1 MIGILASA
9 AANPPPS
16 QGAQSAI
23 GYPTLFL
30 LVVLGSLVP
39 VVPTGALVS
48 SAAVVAF
55 HQTEPVALAFVFA
68 VASFAAFLGDVALY
82 WLGLRG
88 VRSRGGSRWL
98 HRLQERVDDTTLE
111 RAEQRLDEHGA
122 AVLVLSRLIP
132 AGRLPVMVAC
142 LLAEMPLRRFV
153 RGDVVACLAW
163 AAAYQLIGILGG
175 SLFPEPWQGV
185 VLAIGLTFAI
195 AAGPAVVRRL
205 RGARGQ
211 DEEGARQDGGRRGGD
226 RRSGDRRGGGDRP
239 DGRGARGG
247 APGAGPACQGDYD
260 PDAHSA

>member
-1 MIGILASA
+1 MIGFLAAA

-16 QGAQSAI
+16 QGAQQAI

-55 HQTEPVALAFVFA
+55 HQTEPVALALVFG
-68 VASFAAFLGDVALY
+68 VASLAAFLGDVALY

-88 VRSRGGSRWL
+88 VRSRGGSRVL
-98 HRLQERVDDTTLE
+98 HRLQDKVDERTLA
-111 RAEQRLDEHGA
+111 RSQRQLDEHGA

-132 AGRLPVMVAC
+132 AGRLPVMMAC

-163 AAAYQLIGILGG
+163 AAAYQLIGIVGG

-185 VLAIGLTFAI
+185 ALAIALTFAI

-205 RGARGQ
+205 RR
-211 DEEGARQDGGRRGGD
+211 
-226 RRSGDRRGGGDRP
+226 
-239 DGRGARGG
+239 
-247 APGAGPACQGDYD
+247 APQEAAGPGH
-260 PDAHSA
+260 P